1 MGHNVSATYK
11 GVPNKALFEEIR
23 DQWKQAG
30 YEMPVLAFW
39 NLNAERAL
47 VPTLDDRG
55 VVLLSGFTTD
65 NLETVMNGD
74 LANFTPA
81 KQLEIILSKPRYD
94 AVETAFMK
102 GLEAERKSGAP
113 TISFAEFMPEEGYS
127 RANDVADYDHD
138 EQEWDDEE
146 YDWD

>member
-1 MGHNVSATYK
+1 
-11 GVPNKALFEEIR
+11 
-23 DQWKQAG
+23 
-30 YEMPVLAFW
+30 
-39 NLNAERAL
+39 
-47 VPTLDDRG
+47 
-55 VVLLSGFTTD
+55 
-65 NLETVMNGD
+65 
-74 LANFTPA
+74 
-81 KQLEIILSKPRYD
+81 
-94 AVETAFMK
+94 VEAAFMK